1 MLGFM
6 LVLLGAALAAGLA
19 GTGSAVGCGIV
30 GMAAS
35 GVVSEDPNKF
45 GRLLLLQ
52 ALPGTQGIYGMVALF
67 MIINKVVGWGVP
79 LNQIPVTTGL
89 EILAAALPVATHRT
103 HLGHLPGQGLR
114 RRVQPHGE
122 APERGRQGPR
132 LRRGHRDLRGSRS
145 PCHTPSPAAGHPA
158 GLMS

>member
-1 MLGFM
+1 MLGFT
-6 LVLLGAALAAGLA
+6 LVLFGAAIAAGLA

-67 MIINKVVGWGVP
+67 MIINKVAGWGVSP
-79 LNQIPVTTGL
+79 HDIPVSTGL
-89 EILAAALPVATHRT
+89 EILSAALPVGLTGLTSGIYQGKVCAAACSLTAKRPGEVGKGLVFGVVIETYAVLGLLAT
-103 HLGHLPGQGLR
+103 LLLLA
-114 RRVQPHGE
+114 RVTMQ
-122 APERGRQGPR
+122 A
-132 LRRGHRDLRGSRS
+132 
-145 PCHTPSPAAGHPA
+145 
-158 GLMS
+158 

>member
-6 LVLLGAALAAGLA
+6 LVLMGAAIAAGLA

-52 ALPGTQGIYGMVALF
+52 ALPGTQGIYGLVALF
-67 MIINKVVGWGVP
+67 MIINKVAGWGIS
-79 LNQIPVTTGL
+79 LHQIPVSTGL
-89 EILAAALPVATHRT
+89 EILGAAIPVGLTGLTSGIYQGKVCAAAASLVAKRPGEVGKGLVFGVVIETYAV
-103 HLGHLPGQGLR
+103 LGLLATLLLLARVTQQG
-114 RRVQPHGE
+114 
-122 APERGRQGPR
+122 
-132 LRRGHRDLRGSRS
+132 
-145 PCHTPSPAAGHPA
+145 
-158 GLMS
+158 

>member
-6 LVLLGAALAAGLA
+6 LVLFGAAIAAGLA

-52 ALPGTQGIYGMVALF
+52 ALPGTQGIYGLVALF

-79 LNQIPVTTGL
+79 FGEINVRTGL
-89 EILAAALPVATHRT
+89 EMLAAALPIGITGLTSGIYQGKVCAAACSLVAKRPTEVGKGLVFGVVIET
-103 HLGHLPGQGLR
+103 YAVLGLLATLLLLQ
-114 RRVQPHGE
+114 RVS
-122 APERGRQGPR
+122 
-132 LRRGHRDLRGSRS
+132 L
-145 PCHTPSPAAGHPA
+145 
-158 GLMS
+158 